1 MAILAAFSV
10 VFVIAY
16 CAGYSYGRKQG
27 AMETIQK
34 KYERKDNDY

>member
-16 CAGYSYGRKQG
+16 CAGYEYGRKHG
-27 AMETIQK
+27 TLETIQRSMK
-34 KYERKDNDY
+34 RKDNND